1 MSISDYFEDDDQDF
15 PLSFVEATGD
25 HALTETIRKAV
36 VWSSLRK
43 FAQDDED
50 ILSLIDSEDF
60 TDDEKR
66 LALFIT
72 FHGPYE
78 SLDKAMDESRTRTGI
93 IVAPRHLWDDHSQ
106 FVFVAVLAN

>member
-15 PLSFVEATGD
+15 PLSFVESTGD

-43 FAQDDED
+43 FAADHED
-50 ILSLIDSEDF
+50 VLALIDPQDF

-72 FHGPYE
+72 FHGPYD
-78 SLDKAMDESRTRTGI
+78 SLERAMDESRNRVGI
-93 IVAPRHLWDDHSQ
+93 IVAPRHLWDDKSQ